1 MGVATLTEERCKVV
15 TNSSWRDQVDIMKSD
30 MFTETQDIVMISPP
44 KTGPADHE
52 DGHAGRKAGNVRP

>member
-1 MGVATLTEERCKVV
+1 MREERCKVV
-15 TNSSWRDQVDIMKSD
+15 TSSSGRDQVDIMKSD

-44 KTGPADHE
+44 KVGQADHE

>member
-1 MGVATLTEERCKVV
+1 MV
-15 TNSSWRDQVDIMKSD
+15 TSSSGSDQVDIMKSD

-44 KTGPADHE
+44 KVGQADHE